1 MKYIIIILSLLLI
14 SCSREPPPED
24 YNYLENN
31 SVRFIK
37 KGPDTEILINKDNIF
52 YLVILDKKIS
62 TTSYDYLINMNTQ
75 NNLSINEITFQKKD
89 KLIINL
95 NNINICIYID
105 KLNKD
110 NYKDCQFIYLY
121 KINKDFYITL
131 NDNIVLIYD
140 SYSKFNYKFMNM
152 LAKVWID
159 SYTIDDT
166 SYTTITLKEKD
177 YEVTTYKKRGKTI
190 HQKIKS

>member
-1 MKYIIIILSLLLI
+1 MKYIIIILSLLLT